1 MGLPLSPVLADIF
14 MIELEN
20 NIVSVLQENLSFWKR
35 NVDDSKFFVKI
46 GTIRYITTILDNF
59 DPNITFTYEV

>member
-20 NIVSVLQENLSFWKR
+20 NIVPVLQENLSFWKR

-46 GTIRYITTILDNF
+46 WTIRYITTILDNF